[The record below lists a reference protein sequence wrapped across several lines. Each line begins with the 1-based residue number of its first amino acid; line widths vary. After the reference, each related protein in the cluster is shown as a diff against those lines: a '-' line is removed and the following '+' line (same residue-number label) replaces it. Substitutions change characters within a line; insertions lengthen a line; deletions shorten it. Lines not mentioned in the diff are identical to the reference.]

1 MKVLFLLLPLLPVGR
16 ATAYNP
22 PEGVGQGM
30 NFTMIF
36 LMAYTAVWLLVLIHA
51 IDEEIRYRRE
61 KRKQR

>member
-1 MKVLFLLLPLLPVGR
+1 MLPLLPVGG

-36 LMAYTAVWLLVLIHA
+36 WIVYTAVWLLVLIQA
-51 IDEEIRYRRE
+51 INGEIRYRRD
-61 KRKQR
+61 KREQR